1 MKPGIRYAR
10 AGSEGAVPGDLMT
23 VRDRNAILLHE
34 TTAKLSE
41 RPKRLSRKE
50 VKPEPEIKPGP
61 EIKQEPFTI
70 LGYFGLDG

>member
-1 MKPGIRYAR
+1 
-10 AGSEGAVPGDLMT
+10 MT

>member
-1 MKPGIRYAR
+1 
-10 AGSEGAVPGDLMT
+10 MT

-50 VKPEPEIKPGP
+50 VKPEPEIKSDP